1 MRWIL
6 LSGLT
11 AWIIIR
17 CVQMKKYWTSEKNR
31 KVMLGLVSTHLYL
44 FGLTFDNLFCFPKG
58 WRKRFELRR
67 EMNAF

>member
-1 MRWIL
+1 MDYYKMRANEEVL
-6 LSGLT
+6 DE
-11 AWIIIR
+11 
-17 CVQMKKYWTSEKNR
+17 CEKNR
-31 KVMLGLVSTHLYL
+31 KVMPLVSTHLYL

>member
-1 MRWIL
+1 MRANEEVL
-6 LSGLT
+6 DE
-11 AWIIIR
+11 
-17 CVQMKKYWTSEKNR
+17 CEKNR
-31 KVMLGLVSTHLYL
+31 KVMPLVSTHLYL